1 MAKLPEHVV
10 NNMLKKQQE
19 EGTSIDVSF
28 DEIDSFGGKESIRGM
43 FHNIANY
50 NKMLK
55 ERITF
60 INQDLSKVI
69 PFTRENLYLI
79 CAYSGNGKSTAA
91 ANISYPLWK
100 EGKKTLVI
108 SNEEPEQDIIYRL
121 ACLEL
126 GYNFNDYKKGQMP
139 ITNQKE
145 CMKLFPEIAR
155 HVKIVDVNAKS
166 GITTKLEGV
175 KNILEAVNNKDYS
188 CVMIDYYQLIRKS
201 ISNPSASPYEVLNDL
216 RIFFG
221 QYIKRSNIP
230 IVIFAQLHSLGK
242 RNNKD
247 LDSRIKM
254 GPEIYETAT
263 VVLEMVPN
271 FEDKTTDFVIV
282 KDRFGYA
289 GNRLCFSFDKGRFIP
304 MDEEALEKK
313 KQEQV
318 KEIEEKVED

>member
-1 MAKLPEHVV
+1 MAKLPEHLVESILA
-10 NNMLKKQQE
+10 NKKSNLE
-19 EGTSIDVSF
+19 VDIN
-28 DEIDSFGGKESIRGM
+28 EIDSFGDKNSLSSMISSI
-43 FHNIANY
+43 AEY

-55 ERITF
+55 QRITF
-60 INQDLSKVI
+60 INKELSKAI
-69 PFTRENLYLI
+69 PFTRENLYLM
-79 CAYSGNGKSTAA
+79 CAYSGSGKSTAA
-91 ANISYPLWK
+91 ANISFPLWK

-108 SNEEPEQDIIYRL
+108 SNEEPEQDILYRI

-126 GYNFNDYKKGQMP
+126 GYNFNDYKKGLMP
-139 ITNQKE
+139 ITTQKE
-145 CMKLFPEIAR
+145 CIKLFPEIAKF
-155 HVKIVDVNAKS
+155 VKVIDVNAKE

-175 KNILEAVNNKDYS
+175 KNILEAVNHKDYS

-221 QYIKRSNIP
+221 QYIKRANVP

-254 GPEIYETAT
+254 GPEIYETST
-263 VVLEMVPN
+263 VVIEMIPN
-271 FEDKTTDFVIV
+271 FEDKSTEFVII

-289 GNRLCFSFDKGRFIP
+289 GNRLTFAFDKGRFVP
-304 MDEEALEKK
+304 VDQEVLEKRR
-313 KQEQV
+313 QEEI
-318 KEIEEKVED
+318 KEIEEKTDE